1 MPTLQTL
8 EHLSV
13 ICNVNIQ
20 EHFEESVKPIHR
32 VEWDEIKITSVLIF
46 FNYLSVI
53 WHRINHRV
61 LLVMIV
67 FSHMQIIAVQ
77 NSVVKPKT
85 KQLSLV

>member
-46 FNYLSVI
+46 LNYLSVI
-53 WHRINHRV
+53 
-61 LLVMIV
+61 
-67 FSHMQIIAVQ
+67 
-77 NSVVKPKT
+77 
-85 KQLSLV
+85 